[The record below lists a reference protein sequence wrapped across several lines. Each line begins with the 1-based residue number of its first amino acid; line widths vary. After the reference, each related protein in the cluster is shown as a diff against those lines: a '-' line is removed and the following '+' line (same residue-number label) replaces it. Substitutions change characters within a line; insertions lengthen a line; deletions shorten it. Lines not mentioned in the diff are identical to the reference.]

1 MSGVEDALRAAVPRV
16 LGALTRRYGDF
27 AACEDA
33 VQDAVLE
40 ASRAWPE
47 DGLPDNPNGWLY
59 RVASRRMV
67 DRIRGDE
74 ARRRREE
81 LAAARELTA
90 EAVGHDDT
98 LVLLFLCC
106 HPALTPASQVALTL
120 RAVGGLT
127 TGEIARAFLVPEATM
142 GPRISRAKAKL
153 VGARFTPP
161 PEEERPQRMRTVLRV
176 LYLIFNEGYTAS
188 AGERLQRRDLAAEAI
203 RLARMLCEQ
212 VPGDGEAAGLLAL
225 MLLTES
231 RTAARESQDGAL
243 VPLEEQDRSLW
254 DRALIAEGTRLVE
267 DAMLSSALGPYQLQ
281 AAIAALH
288 VEAADAADTDW
299 AQIAVLYRILNRL
312 DPSPVVTLNRAVAVG
327 MADGPQVGLDLL
339 RELEPALERH
349 HRFHAVRGFLLD
361 RAGDREAARDAFL
374 QAARMTASLPEQRFL
389 RRRAEECG

>member
-1 MSGVEDALRAAVPRV
+1 VSGVEDALRAAVPRV
-16 LGALTRRYGDF
+16 LGVLTRRYGDF

-33 VQDAVLE
+33 VQDALLE
-40 ASRAWPE
+40 ASRTWPE
-47 DGLPDNPNGWLY
+47 AGLPDNPDGWLY

-67 DRIRGDE
+67 DRIRGDD

-81 LAAARELTA
+81 LAAARDLPS
-90 EAVGHDDT
+90 EAPCHDDT
-98 LVLLFLCC
+98 LTLLFLCC

-142 GPRISRAKAKL
+142 GPRISRAKSKL

-203 RLARMLCEQ
+203 RLTRLLRED

-225 MLLTES
+225 MLLTEA
-231 RTAARESQDGAL
+231 RTAARESAEGAL
-243 VPLEEQDRSLW
+243 IPLEEQDRSRW
-254 DRALIAEGTRLVE
+254 DRGLIAEGTRLVE
-267 DAMLSSALGPYQLQ
+267 DAMLRSELGPYQLQ

-288 VEAADAADTDW
+288 VEADDAADTDW

-312 DPSPVVTLNRAVAVG
+312 DPAPVVTLNRAVAVG
-327 MADGPQVGLDLL
+327 MSEGPQAGLDLL
-339 RELEPALERH
+339 RQLEPALERH

-361 RAGDREAARDAFL
+361 RAGDREAARKAFRL
-374 QAARMTASLPEQRFL
+374 AAQMTASLPEQRFL
-389 RRRAEECG
+389 RRRAEQSG

>member
-1 MSGVEDALRAAVPRV
+1 VSGVEDALRAAVPRV

-33 VQDAVLE
+33 VQDALLE
-40 ASRAWPE
+40 ASRTWPE
-47 DGLPDNPNGWLY
+47 AGLPDNPGGWLY
-59 RVASRRMV
+59 RVAARRMV
-67 DRIRGDE
+67 DRIRGDD

-81 LAAARELTA
+81 LAAVREVPS
-90 EAVGHDDT
+90 EAPGHDDT
-98 LVLLFLCC
+98 LTLLFLCC

-142 GPRISRAKAKL
+142 GPRISRAKGKL
-153 VGARFTPP
+153 VGARFTAP

-203 RLARMLCEQ
+203 RLTGMLRED
-212 VPGDGEAAGLLAL
+212 VPADGEAAGLLAL
-225 MLLTES
+225 MLLTEA
-231 RTAARESQDGAL
+231 RTAARESADGAL
-243 VPLEEQDRSLW
+243 IPLAEQDRSRW
-254 DRALIAEGTRLVE
+254 DRGLIAEGTRLVE
-267 DAMLSSALGPYQLQ
+267 DAMLRSELGPYQLQ

-288 VEAADAADTDW
+288 VEVEDAADTDW

-312 DPSPVVTLNRAVAVG
+312 DPAPVVTLNRAVAVG
-327 MADGPQVGLDLL
+327 MSEGPQAGLDLL
-339 RELEPALERH
+339 RQLAPTLERH

-361 RAGDREAARDAFL
+361 RAGDREAARNAFRL
-374 QAARMTASLPEQRFL
+374 AAQMTASLPEQRFL
-389 RRRAEECG
+389 RRRAEQSG

>member
-1 MSGVEDALRAAVPRV
+1 MEDALRAAVPRV

-33 VQDAVLE
+33 VQDALVE
-40 ASRAWPE
+40 ATRIWPE
-47 DGLPDNPNGWLY
+47 EGLPDNPNGWLY
-59 RVASRRMV
+59 RVASRRMI

-74 ARRRREE
+74 ARRRRESV
-81 LAAARELTA
+81 AAAQEVPA
-90 EAVGHDDT
+90 EAAGHDDT
-98 LVLLFLCC
+98 LTLLLLCC

-142 GPRISRAKAKL
+142 GPRISRAKGKL

-161 PEEERPQRMRTVLRV
+161 PEHERPQRMRTVLRV

-188 AGERLQRRDLAAEAI
+188 AGERLQRRDLASEAI
-203 RLARMLCEQ
+203 RLTRMLRED

-231 RTAARESQDGAL
+231 RTAARESSDGAL
-243 VPLEEQDRSLW
+243 IPLDEQDRRLW
-254 DRALIAEGTRLVE
+254 DRGLIAEGTRLVE
-267 DAMLSSALGPYQLQ
+267 DAMLSSELGPYQLQ

-288 VEAADAADTDW
+288 VERDDAADTDW

-312 DPSPVVTLNRAVAVG
+312 DPAPMVTLNRAVAVG
-327 MADGPQVGLDLL
+327 MSEGPRAGLDLL
-339 RELEPALERH
+339 RELETTLNRH

-361 RAGDREAARDAFL
+361 RAGDREAAREAYL
-374 QAARMTASLPEQRFL
+374 LAARTTASLPEQRFL
-389 RRRAEECG
+389 RRRAEEVG

>member
-1 MSGVEDALRAAVPRV
+1 VSSVEDALRAAVPRV

-33 VQDAVLE
+33 VQDALLE
-40 ASRAWPE
+40 ASRTWPE
-47 DGLPDNPNGWLY
+47 AGLPDNPDGWLY

-67 DRIRGDE
+67 DRIRGDD

-81 LAAARELTA
+81 LAAVREVPS
-90 EAVGHDDT
+90 EASGHDDT
-98 LVLLFLCC
+98 LTLLFLCC

-142 GPRISRAKAKL
+142 GPRISRAKSKL

-161 PEEERPQRMRTVLRV
+161 PEEEQPKRMRTVLRV

-203 RLARMLCEQ
+203 RLARMLLED

-225 MLLTES
+225 MLLTEA
-231 RTAARESQDGAL
+231 RTAARESAEGAL
-243 VPLEEQDRSLW
+243 IPLEEQDRSRW
-254 DRALIAEGTRLVE
+254 DRGLIAEGTRLVE
-267 DAMLSSALGPYQLQ
+267 DAMLRSELGPYQLQ

-288 VEAADAADTDW
+288 VEVDDAADTDW

-312 DPSPVVTLNRAVAVG
+312 DPAPVVTLNRAVAVG
-327 MADGPQVGLDLL
+327 MSEGPQAGLDLL
-339 RELEPALERH
+339 RRLEPTLERH

-361 RAGDREAARDAFL
+361 RAGDREAARNAFRL
-374 QAARMTASLPEQRFL
+374 AAQMTASLPEQRFL
-389 RRRAEECG
+389 RRRAERSS

>member
-1 MSGVEDALRAAVPRV
+1 VRSVEDALRAAVPRV

-33 VQDAVLE
+33 VQDALLE
-40 ASRAWPE
+40 ASRSWPE
-47 DGLPDNPNGWLY
+47 TGLPDNPGGWLH

-81 LAAARELTA
+81 LAAAREVPA
-90 EAVGHDDT
+90 EALGRDDT
-98 LVLLFLCC
+98 LTLLFLCC

-153 VGARFTPP
+153 AGARFTPP

-203 RLARMLCEQ
+203 RLARMLHGE

-225 MLLTES
+225 MLLTEA
-231 RTAARESQDGAL
+231 RTAARESPDGAL
-243 VPLEEQDRSLW
+243 IPLEEQDRSLW
-254 DRALIAEGTRLVE
+254 DRGLIAEGTRLVE
-267 DAMLSSALGPYQLQ
+267 DAMLSSGLGPYQLQ

-288 VEAADAADTDW
+288 VEGEDAAATDW

-312 DPSPVVTLNRAVAVG
+312 DPAPMVTLNRAVAVG
-327 MADGPQVGLDLL
+327 MSEGPRAGLELL
-339 RELEPALERH
+339 RRLEEPLERH

-361 RAGDREAARDAFL
+361 RAGDREAARDAFRL
-374 QAARMTASLPEQRFL
+374 AAKMTASLPEQRYL
-389 RRRAEECG
+389 RRRAEEGP